1 MVRYFYALTPLVLVG
16 TVVLLSLP
24 WLGLFALMTFA
35 LLALVALGALAWAI
49 VAAPYRLIR
58 SIGRRWHGRRVAY
71 QPGAAL
77 SLAEGERAW
86 LEIVERRGNA
96 MSRSDS
102 DALRST

>member
-1 MVRYFYALTPLVLVG
+1 MVRYFYALTPLVLIG

-35 LLALVALGALAWAI
+35 LLAFVAFGALAWAI
-49 VAAPYRLIR
+49 VAAPYLLIR
-58 SIGRRWHGRRVAY
+58 SIGRRWQARSVAY
-71 QPGAAL
+71 QPSAPL

-86 LEIVERRGNA
+86 LEVVGRRRNA
-96 MSRSDS
+96 MSGSDS